1 MTDKNDT
8 CGFCGFSADSWSVD
22 CKYPGN
28 HSAPQGVRKE
38 HATRKPPLGADM
50 VVLPKHYA
58 RFNIEPINFVASN
71 NIDFLTGNAIKYL
84 CRAPYKHGDGG
95 RQDYMKALR
104 YTIMLAKR
112 ALGDP
117 EWWKP
122 YKTDIGAKILEELS
136 YAAEV

>member
-8 CGFCGFSADSWSVD
+8 CGFCGLSADSWSVD

-28 HSAPQGVRKE
+28 HSAPEAVRKE
-38 HATRKPPLGADM
+38 QAPRKPPLGADM

-58 RFNIEPINFVASN
+58 RFKIEPINFVASN

-84 CRAPYKHGDGG
+84 CRAPYKHGDSG

-112 ALGDP
+112 SLGDP
-117 EWWKP
+117 AWWAP

-136 YAAEV
+136 YGTEV